1 MNSVAS
7 TLNRVTG
14 MEFNK
19 QISVLTPNNWNTWK
33 HDMQVLLMHY
43 GCWQFIVQT
52 KPEQPDE
59 EATYKE
65 KLDLQLRKDRCY
77 TLIYTNISS
86 DLKNLITETTDGVAA
101 WKILKDHFEPVTRAR
116 VIQLLDQFFGTKYQP
131 GEDVGIFISRV
142 KTAATRLQE
151 AGHKLDDLYIGFQL
165 IRWLPQEFQ
174 STVQQIYRWKEED
187 FRVVKIEAEL
197 ILEANRLQLMKQDLE
212 KAENAYLSSFTSKKS
227 KTLPGATAAAHG
239 DPNGKNDYQKKGG
252 KVFNCKTIKNVKQSI
267 KTIGPCYVCNKY
279 GHLKVNCKE
288 KKSLQK
294 SPSNVNETFN
304 TEFNINLRFCE
315 AECSLL
321 ELDKQ
326 LVTSCILFEKN
337 SDKGVWVIDT
347 AATSHFCNDKSL
359 FLDLKPITNMKMSL
373 ATEDKSCPVEGIG
386 TLRFRVKYK
395 GSFHEITLTDVL
407 YNPKLRRNL
416 LSGSRLESKGAH
428 FVGTKGK
435 INVFNKDWIK
445 LFSATR
451 HENLYFFKPDH
462 YIIPKSK
469 EISFFFSDVTA
480 KTKNGSIEIWHQR
493 FCHVNNDYLVKTSKN
508 DSVKGLPRLTDNG
521 KTHCMPCKLAK
532 SKRVSFKKTGA
543 VRSKRPLELLHMDL
557 CGPMPTESQGGNK
570 YFLSIIDDYSRKVT
584 VFPIRNK
591 SDVFHTFIRFQKRA
605 ERFLSRKVIAVRTDG
620 GLEFC
625 NKDMDNFLTE
635 LGIKHEVTNSYTPEM
650 NGVAERFNL
659 TAVDGIKTLLK
670 SSEVPHKFWG
680 EALLCFTYAWNRIC
694 HKESNKTP
702 FEKYS
707 GRKPSVLHLK
717 PFGCLAYAGVSKQIR
732 KKFDMRA
739 KMGIMMGYAQRTKGY
754 RIWLIDENKLVETIN
769 VRFDENKRGINFRQ
783 KVNSNLGYNLNLP
796 DYYDDEDD
804 FDRVKDSL
812 TSRLVS
818 KTSTETPSTSEKPGV
833 SSDNHNLIP
842 CTEVKW
848 IRNIGRKVTGSNV
861 YYSIEGE
868 ATRLKSFNEI
878 ERYCKRH
885 NIEYDPSLF
894 NFRKDNTESQG
905 FSDLSE
911 QQEALMVEVTIPNC
925 YKQAIRS
932 RDASKWHDAMDKEI
946 NVMKERKVSD
956 LVDHPDNIKILENR
970 WVYTIKYDEN
980 NKIVRYKA
988 RLVARGNTQLRGE
1001 SFDEVFQEYQLELSK
1016 VKSLKLRCYSD
1027 SDFATNRNDRVSMGG
1042 FITFIDETPIS
1053 SRTFKQKSVS
1063 LSTMEAENTN
1073 EDVLFFPSSD
1083 ESAFDIPYD
1092 LLALCMP

>member
-14 MEFNK
+14 MEFNN
-19 QISVLTPNNWNTWK
+19 QISVLTPNNWNTGK

-43 GCWQFIVQT
+43 GCW
-52 KPEQPDE
+52 QPDE

-239 DPNGKNDYQKKGG
+239 NPNGKNDYQKKGG
-252 KVFNCKTIKNVKQSI
+252 KT
-267 KTIGPCYVCNKY
+267 
-279 GHLKVNCKE
+279 
-288 KKSLQK
+288 
-294 SPSNVNETFN
+294 
-304 TEFNINLRFCE
+304 
-315 AECSLL
+315 
-321 ELDKQ
+321 
-326 LVTSCILFEKN
+326 
-337 SDKGVWVIDT
+337 
-347 AATSHFCNDKSL
+347 
-359 FLDLKPITNMKMSL
+359 
-373 ATEDKSCPVEGIG
+373 
-386 TLRFRVKYK
+386 
-395 GSFHEITLTDVL
+395 
-407 YNPKLRRNL
+407 
-416 LSGSRLESKGAH
+416 
-428 FVGTKGK
+428 
-435 INVFNKDWIK
+435 
-445 LFSATR
+445 
-451 HENLYFFKPDH
+451 
-462 YIIPKSK
+462 
-469 EISFFFSDVTA
+469 
-480 KTKNGSIEIWHQR
+480 
-493 FCHVNNDYLVKTSKN
+493 
-508 DSVKGLPRLTDNG
+508 
-521 KTHCMPCKLAK
+521 
-532 SKRVSFKKTGA
+532 
-543 VRSKRPLELLHMDL
+543 
-557 CGPMPTESQGGNK
+557 
-570 YFLSIIDDYSRKVT
+570 
-584 VFPIRNK
+584 
-591 SDVFHTFIRFQKRA
+591 
-605 ERFLSRKVIAVRTDG
+605 
-620 GLEFC
+620 
-625 NKDMDNFLTE
+625 
-635 LGIKHEVTNSYTPEM
+635 
-650 NGVAERFNL
+650 
-659 TAVDGIKTLLK
+659 
-670 SSEVPHKFWG
+670 
-680 EALLCFTYAWNRIC
+680 
-694 HKESNKTP
+694 
-702 FEKYS
+702 
-707 GRKPSVLHLK
+707 
-717 PFGCLAYAGVSKQIR
+717 
-732 KKFDMRA
+732 
-739 KMGIMMGYAQRTKGY
+739 
-754 RIWLIDENKLVETIN
+754 
-769 VRFDENKRGINFRQ
+769 

-804 FDRVKDSL
+804 SDRAKDSL

-885 NIEYDPSLF
+885 NIKYDPSLF
-894 NFRKDNTESQG
+894 NFRKDNIESQG
-905 FSDLSE
+905 FLDLSE

-932 RDASKWHDAMDKEI
+932 RDASKWRDAMDKEI
-946 NVMKERKVSD
+946 NVMMERKVWD

-988 RLVARGNTQLRGE
+988 RLVVR
-1001 SFDEVFQEYQLELSK
+1001 
-1016 VKSLKLRCYSD
+1016 D
-1027 SDFATNRNDRVSMGG
+1027 SDFATNRDDRVSMGG

-1053 SRTFKQKSVS
+1053 WRTFKQKSVS
-1063 LSTMEAENTN
+1063 LSTMEAEYVSLTEAAKEFIWLKNVIDNKSLNLELSENVMFCDNQAAFTN
-1073 EDVLFFPSSD
+1073 KCNKLD
-1083 ESAFDIPYD
+1083 EMEI
-1092 LLALCMP
+1092 ALIVSRFCTVGKAEARCP

>member
-14 MEFNK
+14 MEFNN

-43 GCWQFIVQT
+43 GCWQFIIQT

-65 KLDLQLRKDRCY
+65 KLDLQLR
-77 TLIYTNISS
+77 
-86 DLKNLITETTDGVAA
+86 
-101 WKILKDHFEPVTRAR
+101 
-116 VIQLLDQFFGTKYQP
+116 
-131 GEDVGIFISRV
+131 
-142 KTAATRLQE
+142 
-151 AGHKLDDLYIGFQL
+151 FQL

-239 DPNGKNDYQKKGG
+239 YPNGKNDYQKR
-252 KVFNCKTIKNVKQSI
+252 KVV
-267 KTIGPCYVCNKY
+267 
-279 GHLKVNCKE
+279 
-288 KKSLQK
+288 
-294 SPSNVNETFN
+294 
-304 TEFNINLRFCE
+304 RFCE

-326 LVTSCILFEKN
+326 LVTSCILFEEN

-395 GSFHEITLTDVL
+395 GSFHEITLADVL
-407 YNPKLRRNL
+407 FNPKLRRNL

-428 FVGTKGK
+428 FVGTK
-435 INVFNKDWIK
+435 
-445 LFSATR
+445 
-451 HENLYFFKPDH
+451 
-462 YIIPKSK
+462 
-469 EISFFFSDVTA
+469 
-480 KTKNGSIEIWHQR
+480 
-493 FCHVNNDYLVKTSKN
+493 
-508 DSVKGLPRLTDNG
+508 
-521 KTHCMPCKLAK
+521 
-532 SKRVSFKKTGA
+532 
-543 VRSKRPLELLHMDL
+543 
-557 CGPMPTESQGGNK
+557 
-570 YFLSIIDDYSRKVT
+570 
-584 VFPIRNK
+584 
-591 SDVFHTFIRFQKRA
+591 
-605 ERFLSRKVIAVRTDG
+605 
-620 GLEFC
+620 
-625 NKDMDNFLTE
+625 
-635 LGIKHEVTNSYTPEM
+635 
-650 NGVAERFNL
+650 
-659 TAVDGIKTLLK
+659 DGIKTLLK
-670 SSEVPHKFWG
+670 SSEVPHKFLG

-694 HKESNKTP
+694 HKDSNKTP

-717 PFGCLAYAGVSKQIR
+717 PFGCLAYAGVPKQIR

-739 KMGIMMGYAQRTKGY
+739 KIGIMMGYAQRTKGY
-754 RIWLIDENKLVETIN
+754 RIWSIDENKLVETIN

-818 KTSTETPSTSEKPGV
+818 KTSTETPSTSEKPDV
-833 SSDNHNLIP
+833 SSDNHSLIP

-885 NIEYDPSLF
+885 NIKYDPSLF
-894 NFRKDNTESQG
+894 NFRRDNTESQG
-905 FSDLSE
+905 FSDLQE

-946 NVMKERKVSD
+946 NVMMERKVWD

-1001 SFDEVFQEYQLELSK
+1001 SFDEVFQEYKLELSK

-1027 SDFATNRNDRVSMGG
+1027 SDFATNRDDRVSMGG

-1053 SRTFKQKSVS
+1053 SLTFKQKSVS
-1063 LSTMEAENTN
+1063 LSTMEADSTSEMQRHVIVTGIVRNCGHGSRSTADTGGRRLQTNAVCWEPQKKKSKELRSGVHGGQAVGLLRPFHLPRHAIGRWLCTTIEKYAGAPSCMSYTSWCAVVSTPCSNSGRSGKFENLQ
-1073 EDVLFFPSSD
+1073 VSSTLPRRSCGRGSRVVKVSD
-1083 ESAFDIPYD
+1083 RVRAQYY
-1092 LLALCMP
+1092 

>member
-1 MNSVAS
+1 M
-7 TLNRVTG
+7 
-14 MEFNK
+14 
-19 QISVLTPNNWNTWK
+19 
-33 HDMQVLLMHY
+33 
-43 GCWQFIVQT
+43 
-52 KPEQPDE
+52 
-59 EATYKE
+59 
-65 KLDLQLRKDRCY
+65 
-77 TLIYTNISS
+77 
-86 DLKNLITETTDGVAA
+86 
-101 WKILKDHFEPVTRAR
+101 
-116 VIQLLDQFFGTKYQP
+116 
-131 GEDVGIFISRV
+131 
-142 KTAATRLQE
+142 
-151 AGHKLDDLYIGFQL
+151 
-165 IRWLPQEFQ
+165 
-174 STVQQIYRWKEED
+174 
-187 FRVVKIEAEL
+187 
-197 ILEANRLQLMKQDLE
+197 
-212 KAENAYLSSFTSKKS
+212 
-227 KTLPGATAAAHG
+227 
-239 DPNGKNDYQKKGG
+239 
-252 KVFNCKTIKNVKQSI
+252 
-267 KTIGPCYVCNKY
+267 
-279 GHLKVNCKE
+279 
-288 KKSLQK
+288 
-294 SPSNVNETFN
+294 
-304 TEFNINLRFCE
+304 
-315 AECSLL
+315 
-321 ELDKQ
+321 
-326 LVTSCILFEKN
+326 
-337 SDKGVWVIDT
+337 
-347 AATSHFCNDKSL
+347 
-359 FLDLKPITNMKMSL
+359 
-373 ATEDKSCPVEGIG
+373 
-386 TLRFRVKYK
+386 
-395 GSFHEITLTDVL
+395 
-407 YNPKLRRNL
+407 
-416 LSGSRLESKGAH
+416 
-428 FVGTKGK
+428 
-435 INVFNKDWIK
+435 
-445 LFSATR
+445 
-451 HENLYFFKPDH
+451 
-462 YIIPKSK
+462 
-469 EISFFFSDVTA
+469 
-480 KTKNGSIEIWHQR
+480 
-493 FCHVNNDYLVKTSKN
+493 
-508 DSVKGLPRLTDNG
+508 
-521 KTHCMPCKLAK
+521 
-532 SKRVSFKKTGA
+532 GA

-605 ERFLSRKVIAVRTDG
+605 ERFLSKKVIAVRTDG

-625 NKDMDNFLTE
+625 NKDIDNFLTE

-659 TAVDGIKTLLK
+659 TALDGIKTLLK

-694 HKESNKTP
+694 HKDSNKTP

-717 PFGCLAYAGVSKQIR
+717 PFGGLAYAGVPRQIR

-804 FDRVKDSL
+804 SDRVKDSL

-818 KTSTETPSTSEKPGV
+818 KTSTETPSTSENPDV
-833 SSDNHNLIP
+833 SSDNHSLIP

-868 ATRLKSFNEI
+868 ATRLKYFNEI
-878 ERYCKRH
+878 E
-885 NIEYDPSLF
+885 S
-894 NFRKDNTESQG
+894 TG

-946 NVMKERKVSD
+946 NVMMERKVWD

-1001 SFDEVFQEYQLELSK
+1001 SFDEVFQEYKLELSK

-1027 SDFATNRNDRVSMGG
+1027 SDFATNRDDRVSMGG

-1063 LSTMEAENTN
+1063 LSTMEAEYVSLTEAAKEFIWLKNVIDDKSLNLELSQNVMFCDNQAAISFSKSPVENCRTKHI
-1073 EDVLFFPSSD
+1073 DVRYHFLRNLIYDKVFQIKYIGTKNNL
-1083 ESAFDIPYD
+1083 ADIFYQTHGKGKIVRI
-1092 LLALCMP
+1092 L

>member
-1 MNSVAS
+1 MEDIKRSLRTSHKSKSNSTIRS
-7 TLNRVTG
+7 
-14 MEFNK
+14 
-19 QISVLTPNNWNTWK
+19 I
-33 HDMQVLLMHY
+33 
-43 GCWQFIVQT
+43 
-52 KPEQPDE
+52 
-59 EATYKE
+59 
-65 KLDLQLRKDRCY
+65 
-77 TLIYTNISS
+77 
-86 DLKNLITETTDGVAA
+86 
-101 WKILKDHFEPVTRAR
+101 
-116 VIQLLDQFFGTKYQP
+116 FGTKYQP

-142 KTAATRLQE
+142 KTSATRLQE
-151 AGHKLDDLYIGFQL
+151 AGHKLDDLYIGVQL
-165 IRWLPQEFQ
+165 IMWLPLEFQ

-227 KTLPGATAAAHG
+227 KTLPGATAAAHEN
-239 DPNGKNDYQKKGG
+239 PNGKNDYQKK
-252 KVFNCKTIKNVKQSI
+252 S
-267 KTIGPCYVCNKY
+267 
-279 GHLKVNCKE
+279 
-288 KKSLQK
+288 
-294 SPSNVNETFN
+294 
-304 TEFNINLRFCE
+304 EF
-315 AECSLL
+315 
-321 ELDKQ
+321 
-326 LVTSCILFEKN
+326 
-337 SDKGVWVIDT
+337 DKGVWVIDT

-373 ATEDKSCPVEGIG
+373 AMEDKSCPVEGIG

-395 GSFHEITLTDVL
+395 GNFHEITLTDVL
-407 YNPKLRRNL
+407 FNPKLRRNL
-416 LSGSRLESKGAH
+416 LSCSRLESKGAH
-428 FVGTKGK
+428 FVGTK
-435 INVFNKDWIK
+435 
-445 LFSATR
+445 
-451 HENLYFFKPDH
+451 
-462 YIIPKSK
+462 
-469 EISFFFSDVTA
+469 
-480 KTKNGSIEIWHQR
+480 EIWHQR

-521 KTHCMPCKLAK
+521 KTHCIPCKLAK

-605 ERFLSRKVIAVRTDG
+605 ERFLSKKVKAVRTDG

-659 TAVDGIKTLLK
+659 TALDGIKTLLK

-694 HKESNKTP
+694 HKDSNKTP
-702 FEKYS
+702 FKNYS

-717 PFGCLAYAGVSKQIR
+717 PFGFLAYAGVPKQIR

-769 VRFDENKRGINFRQ
+769 
-783 KVNSNLGYNLNLP
+783 
-796 DYYDDEDD
+796 DD

-894 NFRKDNTESQG
+894 NFRKDNTEFQG

-911 QQEALMVEVTIPNC
+911 QQEALMVEVTIPNG

-946 NVMKERKVSD
+946 NVMKERKVWD

-970 WVYTIKYDEN
+970 WVYTIK
-980 NKIVRYKA
+980 
-988 RLVARGNTQLRGE
+988 
-1001 SFDEVFQEYQLELSK
+1001 
-1016 VKSLKLRCYSD
+1016 
-1027 SDFATNRNDRVSMGG
+1027 
-1042 FITFIDETPIS
+1042 
-1053 SRTFKQKSVS
+1053 
-1063 LSTMEAENTN
+1063 
-1073 EDVLFFPSSD
+1073 
-1083 ESAFDIPYD
+1083 
-1092 LLALCMP
+1092 

>member
-1 MNSVAS
+1 MPPVRQSKIEPLEIHRAKF
-7 TLNRVTG
+7 RF
-14 MEFNK
+14 E
-19 QISVLTPNNWNTWK
+19 
-33 HDMQVLLMHY
+33 
-43 GCWQFIVQT
+43 
-52 KPEQPDE
+52 
-59 EATYKE
+59 
-65 KLDLQLRKDRCY
+65 
-77 TLIYTNISS
+77 
-86 DLKNLITETTDGVAA
+86 NLITETTDGVAA

-165 IRWLPQEFQ
+165 IRWLPEEFQ

-227 KTLPGATAAAHG
+227 KTLPGATAAIHG
-239 DPNGKNDYQKKGG
+239 DPNGKNDYQKRSG

-294 SPSNVNETFN
+294 SPSTVNETFN

-326 LVTSCILFEKN
+326 LVTSCILFEEN

-395 GSFHEITLTDVL
+395 GSFHETTLTDVL
-407 YNPKLRRNL
+407 FNPKLRRNL
-416 LSGSRLESKGAH
+416 LSGSRLGSKGAH
-428 FVGTKGK
+428 FVGTK
-435 INVFNKDWIK
+435 
-445 LFSATR
+445 
-451 HENLYFFKPDH
+451 
-462 YIIPKSK
+462 
-469 EISFFFSDVTA
+469 
-480 KTKNGSIEIWHQR
+480 
-493 FCHVNNDYLVKTSKN
+493 
-508 DSVKGLPRLTDNG
+508 
-521 KTHCMPCKLAK
+521 
-532 SKRVSFKKTGA
+532 
-543 VRSKRPLELLHMDL
+543 
-557 CGPMPTESQGGNK
+557 
-570 YFLSIIDDYSRKVT
+570 
-584 VFPIRNK
+584 
-591 SDVFHTFIRFQKRA
+591 
-605 ERFLSRKVIAVRTDG
+605 
-620 GLEFC
+620 
-625 NKDMDNFLTE
+625 
-635 LGIKHEVTNSYTPEM
+635 
-650 NGVAERFNL
+650 
-659 TAVDGIKTLLK
+659 DGIKTLLK
-670 SSEVPHKFWG
+670 SSEVPHTFWG

-694 HKESNKTP
+694 HKDSNKTP

-717 PFGCLAYAGVSKQIR
+717 PFGCLAYAGVPKQIR

-804 FDRVKDSL
+804 SDRAKDSL

-818 KTSTETPSTSEKPGV
+818 KTSTETPSTSEKPDV
-833 SSDNHNLIP
+833 SSDNHSLIP

-848 IRNIGRKVTGSNV
+848 IRNI
-861 YYSIEGE
+861 
-868 ATRLKSFNEI
+868 
-878 ERYCKRH
+878 
-885 NIEYDPSLF
+885 
-894 NFRKDNTESQG
+894 
-905 FSDLSE
+905 DLSE

-946 NVMKERKVSD
+946 NVMKERNVWD
-956 LVDHPDNIKILENR
+956 LVDHPHNIK
-970 WVYTIKYDEN
+970 
-980 NKIVRYKA
+980 
-988 RLVARGNTQLRGE
+988 
-1001 SFDEVFQEYQLELSK
+1001 F
-1016 VKSLKLRCYSD
+1016 
-1027 SDFATNRNDRVSMGG
+1027 
-1042 FITFIDETPIS
+1042 
-1053 SRTFKQKSVS
+1053 
-1063 LSTMEAENTN
+1063 
-1073 EDVLFFPSSD
+1073 
-1083 ESAFDIPYD
+1083 
-1092 LLALCMP
+1092 